1 MIEHLNI
8 NLNEDLT
15 VDSGYLLISE
25 PFMPDPNFERSVVLI
40 CEHKEKSGTFGFVL
54 NKPTEVSVG
63 ELIDLELLENKA
75 FIGGP
80 VEQNTLHF
88 IHTFDTIED
97 ATPLGNGVY
106 WGGNFDQVRVYADS
120 KIISSTNC
128 RFFMGYSG
136 WGKKQLDSELEQN
149 AWIICKIDLNII
161 FQTHPQELWRT
172 ILRRMGGKYKA
183 FAHFP
188 DDHHLN

>member
-8 NLNEDLT
+8 NLNTDLT
-15 VDSGYLLISE
+15 VGSGYLLISE

-40 CEHKEKSGTFGFVL
+40 CEHKEASGTFGFVL
-54 NKPTEVSVG
+54 NRPTEVSIG
-63 ELIDLELLENKA
+63 ELIDVETVENNV

-88 IHTFDTIED
+88 IHTFDALED
-97 ATPLGNGVY
+97 AHALGNGVY
-106 WGGNFDQVRVYADS
+106 WGGNFEQLRVYVDS
-120 KIISSTNC
+120 GLVKSNNC

-136 WGKKQLDSELEQN
+136 WGKKQLDSELQAN
-149 AWIICKIDLNII
+149 SWIICKIDLNII
-161 FQTHPQELWRT
+161 FQISSEELWRV
-172 ILRRMGGKYKA
+172 ILRNMGGKYKA

-188 DDHHLN
+188 DDPRLN